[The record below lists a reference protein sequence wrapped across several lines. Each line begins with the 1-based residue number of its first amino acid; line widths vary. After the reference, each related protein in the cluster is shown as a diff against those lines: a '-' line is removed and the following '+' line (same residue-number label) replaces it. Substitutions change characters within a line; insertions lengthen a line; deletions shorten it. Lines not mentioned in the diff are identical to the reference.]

1 MIELN
6 EKLIKDIL
14 KKSAIEKNEEII
26 IDASKITLEEFA
38 ILIYFLALKK
48 YQFEKFE
55 NQKAI
60 FIKKTNLLEF

>member
-6 EKLIKDIL
+6 ENLISNIL
-14 KKSAIEKNEEII
+14 KKSLIEKNEEII
-26 IDASKITLEEFA
+26 VDASKISLEEFA

-48 YQFEKFE
+48 YEFEKYE

-60 FIKKTNLLEF
+60 FVKKSNFI